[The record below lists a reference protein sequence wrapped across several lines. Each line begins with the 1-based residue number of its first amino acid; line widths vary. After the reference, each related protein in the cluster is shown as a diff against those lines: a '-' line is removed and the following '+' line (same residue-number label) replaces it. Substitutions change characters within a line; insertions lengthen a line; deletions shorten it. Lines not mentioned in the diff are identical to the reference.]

1 MRLLKSLG
9 LRLRALFT
17 PWITD
22 GSLSEEIRFHLDQE
36 TAKNV
41 SAGMTPDEAR
51 RRARVAFGNVE
62 IAREAHRDSF
72 GVRWLRD
79 LAADSRYAVRTL
91 RHTPVLAAAAIV
103 TIALGVGAN
112 TAIFSAVNGVILRP
126 LPFPNSDQLAMLWE
140 SNPEYHWDQQDAA
153 PANVLDWKEQVAA
166 FSDVAMYD
174 DGTGDVTFTGKD
186 GPVLVKVQTATGNL
200 FSVLGVRA
208 AIGRTLRDDETWSPK
223 GSANRLVTVSHRFWS
238 NRLGADSAV
247 VGKAILLNG
256 REFTVTG
263 VLPADFTFNSPD
275 IDLWAPESWDPNYR
289 AQIFF
294 RRAHWVRPVA
304 RLKPGV
310 SFAQAN
316 NQLQAVIHR
325 LQTEYPATNRVM
337 GGGMTPLHDFF
348 IRDTRRPLTMLLTAV
363 AILLLIACANVG
375 NLLMV
380 RALARGREVAM
391 RLALGAGR
399 GRLIRQALT
408 ESLVLSTLGGLA
420 GLAVG
425 WFGTRALVA
434 MQPPGL
440 LPADQIRMDWS
451 VLGFVAAI
459 TVVSGMLFGIAPAIW
474 NGHRMPGDAL
484 KEGTRGAGMG
494 TRARRWGNGLVVGEV
509 ALALLLTVGA
519 GLLVRSYWKLTRVA
533 PGFDP
538 TGVLAVRL
546 NLPGLKY
553 DSNTKVVGFYDE
565 LQRRLRALPGVT
577 ATGLT
582 EEVPLTSWGW
592 TSQFRAQTWPA
603 DRYVS
608 EVAHRATSAG
618 YFASMHV
625 PVVRG
630 RNFGPEDRRGSPPV
644 VLINQS
650 LADQSFRG
658 EDPIGQRVS
667 FDRTPDSTSTWYTI
681 IGVVGDE
688 RQASLGA
695 ETKIQFTTDFA
706 QHPSNGMYVVVHTGG
721 DPSALGLGVRRII
734 HDLDPNLA
742 IASMQTMSAV
752 RSASLARQRFFMT
765 MLMLFAAV
773 GVVLAVVGVYGVMA
787 QLARG
792 RRREVGIR
800 VALGATA
807 AQVRWMIVRNGLRLV
822 AFGLAVGVVGALFT
836 AQAMRVF
843 LFNVSPGDPPT
854 FIAVPLVLLAVS
866 AAAAWIPAVRAS
878 RVDPA
883 STLREE

>member
-1 MRLLKSLG
+1 MRTLKSLA
-9 LRLRALFT
+9 LRLRALFVKSAAER
-17 PWITD
+17 D
-22 GSLSEEIRFHLDQE
+22 LDDEIRFHLEQE
-36 TAKNV
+36 TEKFIRDGLA
-41 SAGMTPDEAR
+41 PDEAR
-51 RRARVAFGNVE
+51 RRARRAFGNVE
-62 IAREAHRDSF
+62 AAKEAHRDTF
-72 GVRWLRD
+72 GVRWLQD
-79 LAADSRYAVRTL
+79 LVADARFAARSL
-91 RHTPVLAAAAIV
+91 RRSPVLTAAAVI
-103 TIALGVGAN
+103 TLALGIGAN

-126 LPFPNSDQLAMLWE
+126 LPFAGADRLVMLWE

-174 DGTGDVTFTGKD
+174 DGASSLTFLGRN
-186 GPVLVKVQTATGNL
+186 GPELVQAATVTGNL

-208 AIGRTLRDDETWSPK
+208 AIGRTLRDAETWSPK
-223 GSANRLVTVSHRFWS
+223 GGTDRVVTVSDRFWR
-238 NRLGADSAV
+238 NQLGADSAA
-247 VGKAILLNG
+247 VGRTILVNG

-263 VLPADFTFNSPD
+263 VLPPTFNFISPD
-275 IDLWAPESWDPNYR
+275 IDLWAPEAWDPGNR
-289 AQIFF
+289 SQVFF
-294 RRAHWVRPVA
+294 RRAHWVRAVA
-304 RLKPGV
+304 RLQPGV
-310 SFAQAN
+310 TYAQAN
-316 NQLQAVIHR
+316 AQLQTVIRR

-434 MQPPGL
+434 IQPPGL
-440 LPADQIRMDWS
+440 LPANEIRMDWS
-451 VLGFVAAI
+451 VLAFVAGVTA
-459 TVVSGMLFGIAPAIW
+459 VSGLLFGIAPAIW
-474 NGHRMPGDAL
+474 NGRRMPGDAL
-484 KEGTRGAGMG
+484 KEGTRGAG
-494 TRARRWGNGLVVGEV
+494 TSHRARRWGNGLVVGEV
-509 ALALLLTVGA
+509 ALALLLTMGA
-519 GLLVRSYWKLTRVA
+519 GLLARSYWKLTRVD

-538 TGVLAVRL
+538 AGVLAVRL

-553 DSNTKVVGFYDE
+553 DSAGKVVAFYDQ
-565 LQRRLRALPGVT
+565 LQQRLRGLPGVQ
-577 ATGLT
+577 ATGLS

-603 DRYVS
+603 DRYGS

-618 YFASMHV
+618 YFAAMHV
-625 PVVRG
+625 PIVRG

-644 VLINQS
+644 LLINQS
-650 LADQSFRG
+650 LADQYFRG

-681 IGVVGDE
+681 IGVVGNE
-688 RQASLGA
+688 RQTSLGA
-695 ETKIQFTTDFA
+695 DAKIQFTTDFA
-706 QHPSNGMYVVVHTGG
+706 QDPSTGMYVVIRTSG
-721 DPSALGLGVRRII
+721 DPSAVGPLVRRAV
-734 HDLDPNLA
+734 HDADPTLA
-742 IASMQTMSAV
+742 IASMQTMAV
-752 RSASLARQRFFMT
+752 VRAASLARQRFFMT
-765 MLMLFAAV
+765 MLILFSVV
-773 GVVLAVVGVYGVMA
+773 GMALAVVGVYGVMA

-822 AFGLAVGVVGALFT
+822 AVGLAVGIVGALLT
-836 AQAMRVF
+836 ARTMQVF

-854 FIAVPLVLLAVS
+854 FIAVPLLLLAVS
-866 AAAAWIPAVRAS
+866 AVAAWIPAVRAG
-878 RVDPA
+878 RADPA

>member
-9 LRLRALFT
+9 LRLRALFAKDA
-17 PWITD
+17 TD
-22 GSLSEEIRFHLDQE
+22 SDLNDEIRFHLEQE
-36 TAKNV
+36 AEKYV
-41 SAGMTPDEAR
+41 RQGLPEDEAR

-62 IAREAHRDSF
+62 ITREAHRDSF

-79 LAADSRYAVRTL
+79 LLADTRYALRSL

-112 TAIFSAVNGVILRP
+112 TAIFSAVNGVVLRP
-126 LPFPNSDQLAMLWE
+126 LPFPNSDRLAMLWE
-140 SNPEYHWDQQDAA
+140 SNPEYHWYQQDAA
-153 PANVLDWKEQVAA
+153 PANVLDWKDRVAA

-174 DGTGDVTFTGKD
+174 DGTGSATYLGPQ
-186 GPVLVKVQTATGNL
+186 GPVLVQAATVTGNL

-208 AIGRTLRDDETWSPK
+208 AIGRTLRDDETWSAP
-223 GSANRLVTVSHRFWS
+223 GATNRVLTVSHRFWQ
-238 NRLGADSAV
+238 NQLGADSAA
-247 VGKAILLNG
+247 VGKTIQING
-256 REFTVTG
+256 RPFTVTG
-263 VLPADFTFNSPD
+263 VLPPDFSFISPD
-275 IDLWAPESWDPNYR
+275 VDLWAPERWDPGNR
-289 AQIFF
+289 AKVFF
-294 RRAHWVRPVA
+294 RRAHWVRAVA

-310 SFAQAN
+310 SVAQAD
-316 NQLQAVIHR
+316 NQLQTVIHR
-325 LQTEYPATNRVM
+325 LQTEYPVTNRVM
-337 GGGMTPLHDFF
+337 GGGMTPLHDFY
-348 IRDTRRPLTMLLTAV
+348 IRDTKRPLTMLLTAV

-375 NLLMV
+375 NLLLV
-380 RALARGREVAM
+380 RALTRGREVAM

-408 ESLVLSTLGGLA
+408 ESLVLSMLGGLA

-459 TVVSGMLFGIAPAIW
+459 TVASGMLFGIAPAIW

-484 KEGTRGAGMG
+484 KEGSRGAGMG
-494 TRARRWGNGLVVGEV
+494 TRARHWGNGLVVGEV

-519 GLLVRSYWKLTRVA
+519 GLLVRSYWKLTRVD
-533 PGFDP
+533 PGFDA

-546 NLPGLKY
+546 DLPGLKY
-553 DSNTKVVGFYDE
+553 DSNTKVVAFYDE
-565 LQRRLRALPGVT
+565 LQRRLRGLPDVT

-592 TSQFRAQTWPA
+592 TSQFHAQTWPA
-603 DRYVS
+603 DRYGS

-618 YFASMHV
+618 YFAALHV
-625 PVVRG
+625 PIVRG
-630 RNFGPEDRRGSPPV
+630 RDFGPEDRPGSPPV
-644 VLINQS
+644 VLINRS
-650 LADQSFRG
+650 LADQYFRG
-658 EDPIGQRVS
+658 EDPIGQRVA
-667 FDRTPDSTSTWYTI
+667 FDKTPDSTSTWYTI

-688 RQASLGA
+688 HQTSLGA

-706 QHPSNGMYVVVHTGG
+706 QDPSNGMYVVIHTNG
-721 DPSALGLGVRRII
+721 DPSALGPGVRRTI
-734 HDLDPNLA
+734 HDLDPALA
-742 IASMQTMSAV
+742 IASMRPMSAV

-765 MLMLFAAV
+765 MLIVFATV
-773 GVVLAVVGVYGVMA
+773 GVALALVGVYGVMA

-800 VALGATA
+800 IALGATVRE
-807 AQVRWMIVRNGLRLV
+807 VRWLIVRNGLQLV
-822 AFGLAVGVVGALFT
+822 GVGLALGVVGAFFA

-843 LFNVSPGDPPT
+843 LYNVSPGDPPT
-854 FIAVPLVLLAVS
+854 FVAVS
-866 AAAAWIPAVRAS
+866 LLLLGAAAAAAWIPAVRAS
-878 RVDPA
+878 QVDPA
-883 STLREE
+883 RTLREE